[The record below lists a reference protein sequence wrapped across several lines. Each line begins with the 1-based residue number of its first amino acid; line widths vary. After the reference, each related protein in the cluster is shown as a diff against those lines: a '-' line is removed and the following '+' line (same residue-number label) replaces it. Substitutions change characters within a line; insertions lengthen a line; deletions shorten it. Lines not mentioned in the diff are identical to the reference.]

1 MTCSFHLTSLSLAR
15 QTDRESNRPKPPTH
29 PSVPLFKLSLNE
41 PSHLSSP
48 LRQLTRIKSQK
59 NLDKFAWKH
68 DSCQKVLRRRDSVTR
83 KLIHA
88 KKDWI
93 ADTKRKFLEIKR
105 EEKLIRLDKDYVE
118 ERKREFQEQQ
128 QAEEE
133 EDGDE
138 KLSRPPKQMW
148 KLPRQVKALSDIRA
162 YAFQHEK
169 RRLDL
174 LSNQDLQNT
183 ADDQQFWD
191 YEKNLRS
198 PLYDYFR
205 GAQVLEDCSVSD
217 TRYSRWSVAQ
227 LPRRI
232 FGRLVNPANP
242 GEPVLTIRKQAK
254 AIQFSMR
261 NIKVTVNER
270 RKAIGMRQEFL
281 LKYQLRR
288 SEKVESHQWLI
299 EFKIQKS
306 KIQNQANHHLKD
318 LPAIENYLR
327 STKEGQDFIYNGLR
341 RRGLSQFLLDQNM
354 PTFDKL
360 INNSP
365 KLTTSDDK
373 SSENLL
379 SSSQI
384 ALNPSIPD
392 LSTSSTGLLNHPS
405 ASK

>member
-148 KLPRQVKALSDIRA
+148 KLPRQVFNRALSDIRA

-227 LPRRI
+227 L
-232 FGRLVNPANP
+232 
-242 GEPVLTIRKQAK
+242 
-254 AIQFSMR
+254 
-261 NIKVTVNER
+261 R
-270 RKAIGMRQEFL
+270 RKSFKDLQALWFIL
-281 LKYQLRR
+281 LKERNLG
-288 SEKVESHQWLI
+288 
-299 EFKIQKS
+299 
-306 KIQNQANHHLKD
+306 LK
-318 LPAIENYLR
+318 L
-327 STKEGQDFIYNGLR
+327 EGSLAD
-341 RRGLSQFLLDQNM
+341 
-354 PTFDKL
+354 
-360 INNSP
+360 
-365 KLTTSDDK
+365 
-373 SSENLL
+373 
-379 SSSQI
+379 
-384 ALNPSIPD
+384 
-392 LSTSSTGLLNHPS
+392 
-405 ASK
+405 